1 MNSETLTKTENLW
14 TGKWTKVNA
23 KTFEVGEKTIVWE
36 CVERTTTTSSGIDGV
51 NTIATF
57 VDPETNE
64 NKIVLIANYRPPV
77 EKYCVEWPAGL
88 MDPGEDVKTTALRE
102 LFEETGYRAN
112 EADVQLVTTGG
123 CLAAPFTNE
132 MG

>member
-1 MNSETLTKTENLW
+1 
-14 TGKWTKVNA
+14 
-23 KTFEVGEKTIVWE
+23 
-36 CVERTTTTSSGIDGV
+36 
-51 NTIATF
+51 
-57 VDPETNE
+57 
-64 NKIVLIANYRPPV
+64 
-77 EKYCVEWPAGL
+77 

-132 MG
+132 MGCIVKVTLDMSLPEN